1 MKGKFLN
8 AKNAVIG
15 IISCALIGAS
25 ATGIAVF
32 LKDRGETEAAQQQGM
47 VENLPVTGND
57 SEGNQVEGNVSD
69 ENVIV
74 PENQVPAEDENSQ
87 EGETSENE
95 NTESPETT
103 TGTILG
109 GTTPSSNEIIEG
121 ITETTVLA
129 EKKVF
134 EDLKLSWT
142 SIAIPAM
149 TLNMG
154 IYKPELQIEKNAI
167 QIIRNEDGNII
178 EVDPENK
185 PRVRTGD
192 IIIFKIEVSNIGNYK
207 ATNVVVTDSLDVIFN
222 GNNVKNGDAL
232 VTIETL
238 ESGKKATLKVGY
250 VVTENDVNAVKF
262 IDNEKVEKDI
272 YNVAY
277 ATDGKTTVQDD
288 DNMPVNPDLTIE
300 VNKVWLDAEDQ
311 DGKRPEKITVELL
324 KNEEQTGIMAQIT
337 PDEEENWKYTFDK
350 LPKYDENNTEITYTV
365 QEIEI
370 DGYNAE
376 YTMSEN
382 VVYIYNSYTPETIE
396 LSGKKIWDDN
406 ENQDGVRPD
415 SVKISLIMEIENIQI
430 PDAFKNIFQK
440 TLTLSEQNE
449 WKWEV
454 KDLPKYYNGNEIN
467 YTIKEV
473 GETDGKIAGKNGK
486 EYTVTYDGLNVIN
499 EYIPETIE
507 LAGKKTWDDNNNQDG
522 VRPNSIAIELFKT
535 VGNETT
541 SMGEQY
547 KRVLTGNVVDY
558 SWEALPKYENGMEI
572 IYTVKEVGE
581 IDGKIAGKNGK
592 EYTVIY
598 DGLNVTNTYIP
609 EKVTVTVTKK
619 WEDNENEKGK
629 RPEKI
634 IVNLLAD
641 GSKIDTQEITA
652 TNNWTYTFQELD
664 KYKNGAI
671 ISYTVTEE
679 PITDYTTTYNQ
690 EQANENNITLNIIN
704 TYNQDI
710 EGTITTLQET
720 ALPLDVTFVLD
731 ISSSMLTTT
740 DENGTTRAQ
749 LMVEATN
756 EAIKKLMA
764 NNTSNRVSIVLFNS
778 EVKQLI
784 ELDHYEADKYLSYI
798 PVSGNADVGA
808 RVEFVRGQSA
818 NIYTSNYDSSNADT
832 CGAAYCGTYTQG
844 GIKKAT
850 EILANNANKT
860 NRKPVMILLTDGN
873 PTHYD
878 IGTTY
883 SDWQTKK
890 PNEPNGSAL
899 DKYGKERFITAE
911 YYAYTMKTMQNSY
924 EQLTSAYS
932 KECEIYTVGIN
943 MEGSMAEV
951 LLNPTQ
957 NNINLLQDT
966 TNTASTVHNTTNG
979 NWDNA
984 YSQLSG
990 TERLTGADYYRYQS
1004 NQLKTLLSQ
1013 EPTKITNNSYK
1024 SYVKQAYTQS
1034 TANDIASNFA
1044 TIVNLITE
1052 TNTITITAES
1062 YDKDR
1067 KIELDGFNESNN
1079 NEFSLKVT
1087 KLGETTP
1094 LINTNTISA
1103 AMEQGFIT
1111 KNTETGK
1118 YYLDLSA
1125 TTGKVSVTLKYHK

>member
-337 PDEEENWKYTFDK
+337 PDEEEKWKYIFDK

-430 PDAFKNIFQK
+430 PDTFKNIFQK

-499 EYIPETIE
+499 KYIPETIE

-522 VRPNSIAIELFKT
+522 VRPNSITIELFKT
-535 VGNETT
+535 VGNKTT

-592 EYTVIY
+592 EYTVTY
-598 DGLNVTNTYIP
+598 DVLNVTNTYIP

-641 GSKIDTQEITA
+641 ESIIDTQEITA

-679 PITDYTTTYNQ
+679 PITDYAPTYSQ
-690 EQANENNITLNIIN
+690 EQANGNNITLNIIN

-710 EGTITTLQET
+710 EGTITTIQET
-720 ALPLDVTFVLD
+720 ALPLDVTFILD

-740 DENGTTRAQ
+740 DANGTTRAQ

-764 NNTSNRVSIVLFNS
+764 NNESNRVSIVLFNS

-784 ELDHYEADKYLSYI
+784 ELNHYEADRYLSYV
-798 PVSGNADVGA
+798 PVSGDVNVGA
-808 RVEFVRGQSA
+808 RVEFVGGQSA
-818 NIYTSNYDSSNADT
+818 NIYTSKYDSSNADT

-850 EILANNANKT
+850 EILANNANKI

-883 SDWQTKK
+883 ADWQTKK

-924 EQLTSAYS
+924 EKLTELYGR
-932 KECEIYTVGIN
+932 CEIYTVGIN
-943 MEGSMAEV
+943 MEGSMAKV
-951 LLNPTQ
+951 LLEPTQ
-957 NNINLLQDT
+957 TNISLLKDT
-966 TNTASTVHNTTNG
+966 DNIAETVHNTTNG
-979 NWDNA
+979 TIDGT
-984 YSQLSG
+984 YSQKTDKGVYLK
-990 TERLTGADYYRYQS
+990 GAEYYRYQS
-1004 NQLKTLLSQ
+1004 NKLQKLLAND
-1013 EPTKITNNSYK
+1013 PTHITNNSY
-1024 SYVKQAYTQS
+1024 VKKAYTQS

-1044 TIVNLITE
+1044 AIVNLITE

-1062 YDKDR
+1062 YGKDR

-1079 NEFSLKVT
+1079 NEFSLNVT

-1094 LINTNTISA
+1094 LINTNTIST